1 MNKIENWK
9 LCWQLRPTISKGDRE
24 RKTLQWQPRRVE
36 MIEFQFFPKYL
47 FMETVSS
54 IFLKFPKLFSN
65 LEPKLEIWCNSN
77 QSIWRFLWKS
87 ESTSKN
93 PFKLS
98 TWNWSFQFERQQII
112 LKTSKISS
120 LKVPFYLDFKGFCNN
135 AKVDLVKSNNIF
147 WKNRLCVHVFALGL
161 RRNQAFDNL
170 KPK

>member
-1 MNKIENWK
+1 
-9 LCWQLRPTISKGDRE
+9 
-24 RKTLQWQPRRVE
+24 

-87 ESTSKN
+87 EATSKN

-135 AKVDLVKSNNIF
+135 AKVDLVKATIF
-147 WKNRLCVHVFALGL
+147 SGGIDCVYVRILILIRFKEFIRLLIIFKESLTKDRIQEKKMEMHRMTC
-161 RRNQAFDNL
+161 QSCYI
-170 KPK
+170 